1 MGHIYNIENS
11 LKFKLLAFWR
21 KWTPFIDQKCT
32 YEKVPKLGRASPF
45 PSFGQNP
52 KEQQILRGV
61 PSISTSQTMRTKQ
74 KIFAVS
80 LWNRPLVGAR
90 SLLQL
95 QISFNF
101 RFRTTATTL
110 HRFLHTWYQNTRTF
124 CTIWSYTFHTFFTSD
139 GRIERFFSETLSI
152 TKENEYSP
160 LIFYL
165 LEIKDISKANFT
177 ITFEIP
183 SRLIFGKTELIK
195 MPFLLNTHQ
204 LEFVLSWTWR
214 PKEYMC
220 SAYL

>member
-1 MGHIYNIENS
+1 M
-11 LKFKLLAFWR
+11 
-21 KWTPFIDQKCT
+21 
-32 YEKVPKLGRASPF
+32 GRASPF

-52 KEQQILRGV
+52 KEQQFLRGV
-61 PSISTSQTMRTKQ
+61 PFISTSQTKRTKQ

-152 TKENEYSP
+152 NKLKRIFSLDFLFAGNQRYQQSKIYHYLWDSFSINFRQNWTDQNAILVKHSP
-160 LIFYL
+160 TRIC
-165 LEIKDISKANFT
+165 
-177 ITFEIP
+177 
-183 SRLIFGKTELIK
+183 
-195 MPFLLNTHQ
+195 PFLNLKTKRIH
-204 LEFVLSWTWR
+204 V
-214 PKEYMC
+214 
-220 SAYL
+220 

>member
-1 MGHIYNIENS
+1 MKRSKIGQGFPLPLI
-11 LKFKLLAFWR
+11 W
-21 KWTPFIDQKCT
+21 
-32 YEKVPKLGRASPF
+32 PKSEGTAV
-45 PSFGQNP
+45 
-52 KEQQILRGV
+52 LRGV
-61 PSISTSQTMRTKQ
+61 PFISTSQTKGTKQ
-74 KIFAVS
+74 KIFASS

-110 HRFLHTWYQNTRTF
+110 HRFLHTWYQNTHTF

-183 SRLIFGKTELIK
+183 SRLIFVKTELIK